1 MLCCRELQEPKLAAS
16 LTCYFLS
23 CLAVLV
29 LSAENKTL
37 YLSKSFFFFIPS
49 SYECFVLLGTPVA
62 DYPIPCHTLIIRSPC
77 LLFWQG
83 QLSSVL
89 AALWIHVRS
98 FHVCIAGLDFF
109 VCGWFFFIIYF
120 LLLLLFFSR
129 KTNSFKKKKKRF
141 GERDELAFLKVRALR
156 GHS

>member
-62 DYPIPCHTLIIRSPC
+62 DYPIPCHTLIIQSPC
-77 LLFWQG
+77 LLF
-83 QLSSVL
+83 
-89 AALWIHVRS
+89 
-98 FHVCIAGLDFF
+98 
-109 VCGWFFFIIYF
+109 
-120 LLLLLFFSR
+120 
-129 KTNSFKKKKKRF
+129 
-141 GERDELAFLKVRALR
+141 
-156 GHS
+156 